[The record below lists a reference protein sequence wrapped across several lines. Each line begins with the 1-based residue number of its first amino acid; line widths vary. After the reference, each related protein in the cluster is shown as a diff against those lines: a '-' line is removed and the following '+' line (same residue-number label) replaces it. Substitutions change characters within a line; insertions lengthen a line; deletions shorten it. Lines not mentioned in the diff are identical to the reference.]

1 MAKGSKAPKVPKG
14 LNAGTVA
21 DAMAYTQQSSEAFN
35 PLINYFLNAAGR
47 VPTEAETKGK
57 IGGMFDQ
64 LRSNMVPNTGA
75 GQRGVAGLA
84 SAMGMSP
91 DYYNSGADIAA
102 DTNTAYVNALNLSE
116 TTAQLTADQSAS
128 SMKEQYLASL
138 ADARSKKKS
147 AGSDW
152 LTSYS
157 ALDTLLRAGQRGS
170 GTTTTKPDDPVVVT
184 PSGMTPAEIAAA
196 ASKGYLIGGKG
207 GGSAGVAGG
216 LPAMDYV
223 LNKKNTNK

>member
-1 MAKGSKAPKVPKG
+1 MAKGSKAPKVPRG
-14 LNAGTVA
+14 LNSQTMT
-21 DAMAYTQQSSEAFN
+21 DAMAYTQQSSQAFN

-47 VPTEAETKGK
+47 VPTEMETKGK

-64 LRSNMVPNTGA
+64 LRSNMVPSTGA

-91 DYYNSGADIAA
+91 DYYNSGADISAN
-102 DTNTAYVNALNLSE
+102 TNTAYLNALNLSQ
-116 TTAQLTADQSAS
+116 TTAQLAADQSAS

-170 GTTTTKPDDPVVVT
+170 GTTNKDDDIEKIDPK
-184 PSGMTPAEIAAA
+184 GLTPADIAAA
-196 ASKGYLIGGKG
+196 ASKGYLTGGKG
-207 GGSAGVAGG
+207 GGSAGSDGG

>member
-64 LRSNMVPNTGA
+64 LRSNIVPNTGA

-102 DTNTAYVNALNLSE
+102 DTNTAYLNALNLSQ

-170 GTTTTKPDDPVVVT
+170 GTTTTKEDDPEVID
-184 PSGMTPAEIAAA
+184 PEGMTPAEIAAA
-196 ASKGYLIGGKG
+196 ASKGYKTGGKG

-223 LNKKNTNK
+223 LKKNNTNK

>member
-1 MAKGSKAPKVPKG
+1 MAKGSKAPKVPRG
-14 LNAGTVA
+14 LNSQTMA
-21 DAMAYTQQSSEAFN
+21 DAMAYTQQSSQAFN
-35 PLINYFLNAAGR
+35 PLINYFINAAGR

-64 LRSNMVPNTGA
+64 LRSNIVPNTGA

-102 DTNTAYVNALNLSE
+102 NTNTAYVNALNLSQ
-116 TTAQLTADQSAS
+116 TTAQLAANQAAS

-138 ADARSKKKS
+138 ADARSKKRS

-170 GTTTTKPDDPVVVT
+170 GSGTTKEDGIKVI
-184 PSGMTPAEIAAA
+184 PSGLTDEQLAILAGV
-196 ASKGYLIGGKG
+196 SGTQGLSG
-207 GGSAGVAGG
+207 AGVAGG
-216 LPAMDYV
+216 LPAYT
-223 LNKKNTNK
+223 NPKK

>member
-1 MAKGSKAPKVPKG
+1 MARGSKAPKVPKG

-21 DAMAYTQQSSEAFN
+21 DAMAYTQQSSQAFN

-64 LRSNMVPNTGA
+64 LRSNIVPNTGA

-116 TTAQLTADQSAS
+116 TAAQLTANQSAS
-128 SMKEQYLASL
+128 SMKERYLASL
-138 ADARSKKKS
+138 ADARSKKRS

-152 LTSYS
+152 LTNYS

-170 GTTTTKPDDPVVVT
+170 GTTTIKPDPQKEDPE
-184 PSGMTPAEIAAA
+184 GMTPAEIAAA
-196 ASKGYLIGGKG
+196 ASKGYLTGGKG
-207 GGSAGVAGG
+207 GGSASSAGG
-216 LPAMDYV
+216 LPGMDYV
-223 LNKKNTNK
+223 LKKPNKNK